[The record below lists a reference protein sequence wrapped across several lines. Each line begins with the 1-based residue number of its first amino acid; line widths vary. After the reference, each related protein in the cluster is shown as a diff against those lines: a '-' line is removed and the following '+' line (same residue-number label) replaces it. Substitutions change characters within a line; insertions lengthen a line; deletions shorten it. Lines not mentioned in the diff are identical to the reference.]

1 MAKIPLRV
9 YNHNIE
15 KRIENHQTQEAIA
28 HCKQIL
34 KFHPK
39 HIDTY
44 RLLGKA
50 FLESQRYGEASDILQ
65 RVLSVVPDDFIS
77 QLGMSIIREDEG
89 DLGAVQFA
97 RQPAHLVVVQLLG
110 IEHHRGGIAAESL
123 ARERVDE
130 EQAALALRHAGF
142 DPGTGDAH

>member
-1 MAKIPLRV
+1 MGGQRGVTDEGHLAPWR
-9 YNHNIE
+9 E
-15 KRIENHQTQEAIA
+15 EA
-28 HCKQIL
+28 
-34 KFHPK
+34 
-39 HIDTY
+39 D
-44 RLLGKA
+44 
-50 FLESQRYGEASDILQ
+50 LE
-65 RVLSVVPDDFIS
+65 VVVGGI
-77 QLGMSIIREDEG
+77 GREDEG

-110 IEHHRGGIAAESL
+110 IEHHRGGIAAETL